1 MNTETPP
8 INYTCSLGALC
19 FSSQLLKRN
28 HIKLCSYPFD
38 WIFSNTAMILH
49 CLEDNFKTFLYKSY
63 YISPRAGVCNHTY
76 YNTLPTLFNH
86 HNPILEKDYAYFE
99 RCVSRFNTLLQRD
112 GHKLFV
118 MVSRTDTNK
127 NGIIMFNTKL
137 ATRVSNYT
145 LLHISIEQH
154 ESQYSHTF
162 TYKDNIHFLEVHIL
176 SRTNGVEFINDD
188 DNKYLDSILM
198 DKYRF
203 ELLPVSS

>member
-28 HIKLCSYPFD
+28 HLKLCSYPFD
-38 WIFSNTAMILH
+38 WIFSNADMILH
-49 CLEDNFKTFLYKSY
+49 CIEDDFKAFLDKSY
-63 YISPRAGVCNHTY
+63 YISPREGVCKHTY
-76 YNTLPTLFNH
+76 YYANTTMFNH
-86 HNPILEKDYAYFE
+86 HNPILEKDYTYFE
-99 RCVSRFNTLLQRD
+99 RCISRFKTLLQCD

-118 MVSRTDTNK
+118 MESEIAKHGV
-127 NGIIMFNTKL
+127 ILFNNNL
-137 ATRVSNYT
+137 ATHVSNYT
-145 LLHISIEQH
+145 LLHISVVKNARQH
-154 ESQYSHTF
+154 FHTF
-162 TYKDNIHFLEVHIL
+162 TYKDNIHFLELHIL

-203 ELLPVSS
+203 ELLPISG